1 MDDEAPRTDD
11 PTRAGGGELS
21 ERLARLPRRPGVYR
35 FLNRAGETVYVGK
48 AKSLRERVRS
58 YFRPHAAHAPHIE
71 RMVREIADLDVIVVD
86 TEKEAL
92 LLEANLIKQERPR
105 FNVVLRDDK
114 SFPYLKLTV
123 QDTYARA
130 SLVRRA
136 RVDGSLYV
144 GPFLPASGA
153 HRTLKMVQ
161 RHFKVAT
168 CKEVFDGKR
177 RPCLYYHLD
186 QCLAPCAGKTD
197 PDEYGQAVADARLF
211 LDGRHRELE
220 RILERRMAQ
229 ASGDLEYE
237 RAARY
242 RDTLRTVRSLAVK
255 QRVTSAGLEEQDF
268 FAHHAEGDR
277 VALQLF
283 LVREGKIQ
291 GRREFTMEGVGF
303 EADAFYAAAIA
314 QYYAETD
321 PPPQIYLPVLPTRRA
336 LLESWLGERRGGRVR
351 LHVPRRGP
359 KRKLLEL
366 VGKNAALAFDARFR
380 SAATHRVEI
389 LGALAEA
396 LGLDEPPYRI
406 ECFDISNTQGT
417 DSVASMVVWEGG
429 KPRKSAY
436 RSFTIKGVDGADD
449 AASIA
454 EAVTRRY
461 RRLVA
466 EDRRLPDLVLLDGG
480 KGQLGA
486 AVAALARIGLPMV
499 PVAAIAKREEEIFLE
514 ARAEPVRLGRAS
526 PVLQLIQRMRDE
538 AHRFAVSRHRKR
550 RARRTLRTELTEL
563 PGIGPVKARKLLTEF
578 GSLEGVRR
586 AGEEELARA
595 VGRKAA
601 AAIVARYRGSE
612 RG

>member
-1 MDDEAPRTDD
+1 MDEAPPSIDEQTK
-11 PTRAGGGELS
+11 PAGGELS

-35 FLNRAGETVYVGK
+35 FLNRAGATVYVGK
-48 AKSLRERVRS
+48 AKCLRDRVRS
-58 YFRPHAAHAPHIE
+58 YFRPRAAHPPHIE
-71 RMVREIADLDVIVVD
+71 RMVREVADLDVIVVD

-92 LLEANLIKQERPR
+92 LLEANLIKRERPR

-114 SFPYLKLTV
+114 SFPYVKLTV
-123 QDTYARA
+123 RDTYARA

-153 HRTLKMVQ
+153 HRTLKTLQ
-161 RHFKVAT
+161 RHFRVAT

-197 PDEYGQAVADARLF
+197 PDEYGRAVADARLF
-211 LDGRHRELE
+211 LDGRHRELD
-220 RILERRMAQ
+220 RILEQRMEQ
-229 ASGDLEYE
+229 ASGGQEYE
-237 RAARY
+237 KAARY

-255 QRVTSAGLEEQDF
+255 QHVTSAGLEEQDF

-277 VALQLF
+277 VGLQLF

-291 GRREFTMEGVGF
+291 ARREFTMEGVGF
-303 EADAFYAAAIA
+303 EADAFYAAVIA

-321 PPPQIYLPVLPTRRA
+321 PPPQIYLPELPSRCE
-336 LLESWLGERRGGRVR
+336 LLETWLSERRGGRVR
-351 LHVPRRGP
+351 MHVPRRGP
-359 KRKLLEL
+359 KRRLLDL

-380 SAATHRVEI
+380 TAATHVVEV
-389 LGALAEA
+389 LGALAET

-436 RSFTIKGVDGADD
+436 RSFTIRGVQGADD
-449 AASIA
+449 TASIA

-466 EDRRLPDLVLLDGG
+466 EDRPLPDLVLLDGG

-486 AVAALARIGLPMV
+486 AVAALTRIGLPMM
-499 PVAAIAKREEEIFLE
+499 PVAAIAKRQEEIFLE
-514 ARAEPVRLGRAS
+514 ARAEPVSLGRDS

-538 AHRFAVSRHRKR
+538 AHRFAVSRHRRR
-550 RARRTLRTELTEL
+550 RARRTLRTELTEV
-563 PGIGPVKARKLLTEF
+563 PGIGPVKARRLLTEF

-595 VGRKAA
+595 VGRTAA
-601 AAIVARYRGSE
+601 AAIVARFHGREG
-612 RG
+612 G